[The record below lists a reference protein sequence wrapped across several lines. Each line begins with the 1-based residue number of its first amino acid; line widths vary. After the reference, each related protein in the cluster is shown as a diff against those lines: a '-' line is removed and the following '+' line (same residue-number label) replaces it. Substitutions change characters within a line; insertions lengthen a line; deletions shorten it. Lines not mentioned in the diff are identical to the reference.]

1 MFHRRYKGRHKG
13 KRRAHV
19 RVGLRTLKTA
29 LAVGLA
35 LYVVS
40 LFGEISIFPALAAI
54 AVMSPTFEDALR
66 ECKSQGVGILIGGV
80 LGCTAVKLWP
90 GCPIWFMGLG
100 VVLILSFC
108 AARHLEYAGALSC
121 CIFLAAC
128 VGASETVIM
137 DTVQR
142 LLHTATG
149 LAVGLGV
156 NTLILPYDNRPRILQ
171 LLRQACDEVPAELG
185 ECILNHHYPDMNECE
200 TLIAR
205 LHYEL
210 RIYSHQLLDGRNDRT
225 AETAYLTGC
234 VQLAE
239 RMVQELYA
247 ISCMDTIGAPTGE
260 NCARLAAI
268 GMPVS
273 SAAADGQ
280 NADVVVANYHLGK
293 LLDSRDYLMSMLDE
307 AEHREV

>member
-1 MFHRRYKGRHKG
+1 MFHRRH
-13 KRRAHV
+13 KRRTHV

-29 LAVGLA
+29 LAVGIA
-35 LYVVS
+35 LYIVS
-40 LFGEISIFPALAAI
+40 LFGKISIFPALAAI

-66 ECKSQGVGILIGGV
+66 ECRSQGVGILVGGV
-80 LGCTAVKLWP
+80 LGCLTVTLWP
-90 GCPIWFMGLG
+90 DCPIWFMGVG
-100 VVLILSFC
+100 VILILSFC

-142 LLHTATG
+142 LLHTAVG

-156 NTLILPYDNRPRILQ
+156 NMLILPYDNRSRILQ

-185 ECILNHHYPDMNECE
+185 ECILNHHYPDLSECE
-200 TLIAR
+200 TLVAR

-210 RIYSHQLLDGRNDRT
+210 RIYSHQLLDGRHDRT
-225 AETAYLTGC
+225 AETAYLSGC

-239 RMVQELYA
+239 RMVQELFA
-247 ISCMDTIGAPTGE
+247 ISCMDSIGSPSRE
-260 NCARLAAI
+260 NCARLAAL
-268 GMPVS
+268 GMPVGCS
-273 SAAADGQ
+273 MYDEC
-280 NADVVVANYHLGK
+280 DEDIVVANYHLGK
-293 LLDSRDYLMSMLDE
+293 LLDSRDYLLMMLDS
-307 AEHREV
+307 AEST